1 MLALFVDAGSS
12 SVPHH
17 TVKRRGKGKPFFTQ
31 EKSPFGEITQ
41 AQPMISSNQCA
52 WRKKERVGVRKIGF

>member
-1 MLALFVDAGSS
+1 MLALFVGAGSS
-12 SVPHH
+12 RVPHD
-17 TVKRRGKGKPFFTQ
+17 TVQRRGKRKPFFKQ

-52 WRKKERVGVRKIGF
+52 RRKKERVGVRKMGF